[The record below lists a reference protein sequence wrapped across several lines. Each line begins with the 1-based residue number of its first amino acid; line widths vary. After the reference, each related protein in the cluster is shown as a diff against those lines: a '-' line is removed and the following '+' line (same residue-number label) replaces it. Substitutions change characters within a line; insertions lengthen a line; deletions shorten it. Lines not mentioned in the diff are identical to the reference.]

1 MSASCILS
9 LAAIGNAANTSFSSI
24 GYQSADSVGEKPRT
38 DKSHPLLIALK
49 SI

>member
-1 MSASCILS
+1 MSASCVFS
-9 LAAIGNAANTSFSSI
+9 LAAIGNAANTSIQF
-24 GYQSADSVGEKPRT
+24 QLADIVGEKPQT